1 MVTIESVNN
10 ASVVCVRMNFVIVMV
25 DFVMVTVVMQ
35 VLMQMMELLPQ
46 DGAFMNTL
54 IRKLAPPL
62 GK

>member
-1 MVTIESVNN
+1 M
-10 ASVVCVRMNFVIVMV
+10 VCVRVTV
-25 DFVMVTVVMQ
+25 VMVTVVMVIVVMQ